1 MDYIAAIER
10 VYEHVENDQVDK
22 AVMTCLRISRNLH
35 DHLYAAAFL
44 REMYPNKREWMR
56 IFYDDISH
64 LKRDDQEYIWKQ
76 SIEYWLD
83 THTFNFSLGSND
95 AGEDKNILAVA
106 ITEIDPEL
114 KQWERTIR
122 DLTVPQGMGE
132 YDTAAFTDQYTNEKA
147 KIRLRIKAMQS
158 VKQRVKN
165 RCLNYAIQIE
175 KQLQS
180 QAKSQNFIAQVHT
193 DVNNYFKVH
202 SEDVYIKLQKAAQLV
217 DSNNPE
223 DCSLL
228 LTQVRRAIKASA
240 DYFYP
245 PNADKVMCSDGKE
258 RLLDEDGYLNRLQEY
273 LARTFAKSSSIDL
286 LRSEFEYLSVF
297 ARRLNDV
304 ASKGVHADVSPLEA
318 KQGILGLFMFLYNVI
333 SRLQQENSQ

>member
-1 MDYIAAIER
+1 
-10 VYEHVENDQVDK
+10 
-22 AVMTCLRISRNLH
+22 
-35 DHLYAAAFL
+35 
-44 REMYPNKREWMR
+44 
-56 IFYDDISH
+56 
-64 LKRDDQEYIWKQ
+64 
-76 SIEYWLD
+76 
-83 THTFNFSLGSND
+83 
-95 AGEDKNILAVA
+95 
-106 ITEIDPEL
+106 
-114 KQWERTIR
+114 
-122 DLTVPQGMGE
+122 
-132 YDTAAFTDQYTNEKA
+132 
-147 KIRLRIKAMQS
+147 MQS

-217 DSNNPE
+217 NSNNPE

-245 PNADKVMCSDGKE
+245 ANAEIVICSDGKE

-273 LARTFAKSSSIDL
+273 LARTFAKSSSSDL
-286 LRSEFEYLSVF
+286 LRSEFEYLQVF
-297 ARRLNDV
+297 ARRLNVV

-333 SRLQQENSQ
+333 SRLQQE